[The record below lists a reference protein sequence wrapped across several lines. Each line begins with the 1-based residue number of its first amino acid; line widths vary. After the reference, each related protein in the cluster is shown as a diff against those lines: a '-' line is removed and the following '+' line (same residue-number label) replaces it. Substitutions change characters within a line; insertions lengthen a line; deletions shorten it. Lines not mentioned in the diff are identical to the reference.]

1 MSHIMKIISRN
12 IALELMKN
20 AKRRFIDGTV
30 AQIWHLEPLFD
41 MNWNNVTLMLEL
53 EALTSKR
60 DNLIQADSNM
70 WR

>member
-30 AQIWHLEPLFD
+30 AQIWLLEPLFD
-41 MNWNNVTLMLEL
+41 MNWNNGTLMLEL

>member
-12 IALELMKN
+12 IVLELMKN

-30 AQIWHLEPLFD
+30 AQIWLLEPLFD
-41 MNWNNVTLMLEL
+41 MNWNNGTLMLEL